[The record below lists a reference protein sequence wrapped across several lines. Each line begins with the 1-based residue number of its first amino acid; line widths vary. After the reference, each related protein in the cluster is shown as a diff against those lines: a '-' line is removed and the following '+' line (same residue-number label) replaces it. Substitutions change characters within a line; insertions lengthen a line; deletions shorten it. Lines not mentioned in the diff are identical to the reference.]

1 MRLLLRSALAGSA
14 VAVLLVLLLHWPTS
28 DSESELRLVQ
38 VFALAPFPL
47 SMAAAAVARLPCR
60 PLVGLLAPFAMLA
73 LAVVQP
79 DYGAWV
85 PSRNLTFYLVIAVP
99 AVAGFIPAAL
109 LCAWLFGGKP
119 AGTPQ
124 GDSELRA

>member
-1 MRLLLRSALAGSA
+1 M
-14 VAVLLVLLLHWPTS
+14 AVLLVLLLHWPTS

-38 VFALAPFPL
+38 VFALAPFLL
-47 SMAAAAVARLPCR
+47 SM
-60 PLVGLLAPFAMLA
+60 
-73 LAVVQP
+73 
-79 DYGAWV
+79 
-85 PSRNLTFYLVIAVP
+85 